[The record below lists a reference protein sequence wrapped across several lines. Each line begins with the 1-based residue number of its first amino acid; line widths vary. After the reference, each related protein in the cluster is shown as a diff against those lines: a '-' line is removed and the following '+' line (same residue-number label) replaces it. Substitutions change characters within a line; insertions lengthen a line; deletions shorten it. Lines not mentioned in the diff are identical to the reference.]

1 MYSFEHYIHF
11 VDGKVTEDNLPK
23 EVVVNDTTITFK
35 YGEPIQ
41 LHVVVDVKSEMSLHY
56 VFEDNVH
63 AEVIETRHVE
73 ENGVLNRTFTN
84 GAYSHVNFF
93 NENEGTGKNT
103 YLDEGHS
110 SRDSMLQLGYS
121 ELSDAS
127 IEASYTFELDGE
139 GADVRLRMA
148 ALSKD
153 KEKKHYKVHIK
164 HNAPHTTG
172 IMDNYGVAKDEAHL
186 VIDGI
191 GTITNGQNGS
201 ASHQTNKII
210 VFDPKCYASAN
221 PFLYI
226 DEYDVQAS
234 HAAGVGKMDEEHL
247 YYLQSRG
254 LTKRQAMQLITYGY
268 LMPVVEVVD
277 NQMIK
282 ERFELA
288 LSKVGA

>member
-11 VDGKVTEDNLPK
+11 VDGKVTEENLPK
-23 EVVVNDTTITFK
+23 EVVVTDTTITFK

-41 LHVVVDVKSEMSLHY
+41 LHVVVDVKNEMSLHY

-110 SRDSMLQLGYS
+110 SHDSMLQLGYS

-148 ALSKD
+148 ALSKG
-153 KEKKHYKVHIK
+153 KE
-164 HNAPHTTG
+164 T
-172 IMDNYGVAKDEAHL
+172 L
-186 VIDGI
+186 
-191 GTITNGQNGS
+191 
-201 ASHQTNKII
+201 
-210 VFDPKCYASAN
+210 
-221 PFLYI
+221 
-226 DEYDVQAS
+226 
-234 HAAGVGKMDEEHL
+234 
-247 YYLQSRG
+247 
-254 LTKRQAMQLITYGY
+254 
-268 LMPVVEVVD
+268 
-277 NQMIK
+277 
-282 ERFELA
+282 
-288 LSKVGA
+288 

>member
-11 VDGKVTEDNLPK
+11 VDGEVQEKNLPQK
-23 EVVVNDTTITFK
+23 VVVNDTTITFK

-41 LHVVVDVKSEMSLHY
+41 LHVVADVKNEMSLHY

-93 NENEGTGKNT
+93 NENEGTGNNT

-110 SRDSMLQLGYS
+110 SHDSMLQLGYS

-148 ALSKD
+148 ALSKN

-234 HAAGVGKMDEEHL
+234 HAAGVGKMDEDHL

-254 LTKRQAMQLITYGY
+254 LTTSGY
-268 LMPVVEVVD
+268 AADYLWLF
-277 NQMIK
+277 NASS
-282 ERFELA
+282 R
-288 LSKVGA
+288 GCR